1 MELPSFAT
9 NNVKAAYVNIK
20 GVLLKHLEI
29 SPVFWNW
36 VAAGF
41 LTRPT
46 LKKILNLEKLLIE
59 TRDLSGEIFEFGSGL
74 GTKAFVLLNLQGAL
88 NQTICKVNAFEYFQG
103 YSTTGKLSLAEHKQ
117 SIIDGYSAMHG
128 NIKTTSG
135 IPQDQDILSLND
147 VDLSTS
153 SPGGYEDYDGAIK
166 LSFID
171 VQSGDLSLSL
181 LNWSCSRLESGGVI
195 VVEGFNSPFFP
206 DVTESLKDFVAPV
219 GFERIELDW
228 EFTFAIK
235 KLS

>member
-9 NNVKAAYVNIK
+9 DNVKAAYVNVK
-20 GVLLKHLEI
+20 GILLKHLEI

-41 LTRPT
+41 LTKPT

-59 TRDLSGEIFEFGSGL
+59 TKDLRGEIFEFGSGL

-103 YSTTGKLSLAEHKQ
+103 YSTTGKLSLAEYKQ
-117 SIIDGYSAMHG
+117 SIIDGYSEMHG

-135 IPQDQDILSLND
+135 TPRDQDILSLND
-147 VDLSTS
+147 VDLSA
-153 SPGGYEDYDGAIK
+153 SPGVYEDYDGTIK

-171 VQSGDLSLSL
+171 VQSGDLSLRL
-181 LNWSCSRLESGGVI
+181 LNWSSSRLESGGVI
-195 VVEGFNSPFFP
+195 VVEGFNSSFFP
-206 DVTESLKDFVAPV
+206 DVTKSLKDFVTPV

-235 KLS
+235 KLF